1 MNFGDRTLSPDAQ
14 HRDFFL
20 RFRSLEHF
28 AALSHDGE
36 NIVSGQR
43 PRVLMKVDNA
53 VKIEPVGE
61 FELKGIK
68 RTDEDLP
75 GFASSR
81 DQAR

>member
-1 MNFGDRTLSPDAQ
+1 MNFGARALSPDAE
-14 HRDFFL
+14 HRDFFV

-43 PRVLMKVDNA
+43 PRLMKVDNA

-61 FELKGIK
+61 FELKGIR